1 MFGPPV
7 AIERWSAVFYSVEVL
22 LRPRRSSDVQ
32 IDGGSMV
39 GSRLHSSPQ
48 PWPLTLDHDWT
59 RAPLWT
65 RPLLSWTPG
74 HKSFPG
80 GVSRCWVSAVSR
92 RPGCGSGWNWDLHYH
107 RPVVC
112 MIGPRTER

>member
-39 GSRLHSSPQ
+39 GSRLHSSPR
-48 PWPLTLDHDWT
+48 PW
-59 RAPLWT
+59 R
-65 RPLLSWTPG
+65 
-74 HKSFPG
+74 
-80 GVSRCWVSAVSR
+80 
-92 RPGCGSGWNWDLHYH
+92 
-107 RPVVC
+107 
-112 MIGPRTER
+112 